1 MWGLPIGRP
10 ATQES
15 ESAAMTYR
23 PLVALATLA
32 LLAGCATD
40 QAPPPSRPGSAAAR
54 PAGPQGPEFKAA
66 DFAWA
71 TVAGKGRIDGQ
82 LVFKAGAT
90 VYSCAEAG
98 VLLTPQTDWT
108 RARMVTLYQS
118 ASHAVQPAAEVRA
131 RTVRSNDYSAYVR
144 RATCDPTGRFTFTN
158 LPDGGFFAITVAKP
172 ATPGAGQDMAIMR
185 YVKVSGGKVVE
196 VKL

>member
-1 MWGLPIGRP
+1 
-10 ATQES
+10 
-15 ESAAMTYR
+15 MTYR
-23 PLVALATLA
+23 PLIAVAALV

-40 QAPPPSRPGSAAAR
+40 QPPPPSRPAAAAAR
-54 PAGPQGPEFKAA
+54 PTTPQGPEFKAS

-82 LVFKAGAT
+82 LTFKAGAT
-90 VYSCAEAG
+90 TYSCAEAG

-108 RARMVTLYQS
+108 RARMITLYQS
-118 ASHAVQPAAEVRA
+118 ATHAVLPAAEVRA

-144 RATCDPTGRFTFTN
+144 RATCDPIGRFTFTN
-158 LPDGGFFAITVAKP
+158 LPDGGFFAITVAKSTP
-172 ATPGAGQDMAIMR
+172 AGAGQDMAIMR